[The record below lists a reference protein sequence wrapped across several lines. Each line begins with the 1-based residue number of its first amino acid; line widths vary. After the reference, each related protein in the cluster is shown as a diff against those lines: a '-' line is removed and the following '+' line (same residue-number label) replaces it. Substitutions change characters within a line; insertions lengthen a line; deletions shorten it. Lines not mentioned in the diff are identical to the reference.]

1 LSFGSPSPGVTW
13 RLFVVVSA
21 AWVFVYVLFPL
32 AMVSAVTWFGIQIE
46 RNLMSEVQNVVDAIT
61 AQLVKVRDEIV
72 TELEKVATEVHIAR
86 VDDEVDLSGLQRI
99 VDALDAIVPD
109 AVDEAEVEVAYE
121 GLDEFAAAEDELV
134 DEDEDSEKV

>member
-1 LSFGSPSPGVTW
+1 M
-13 RLFVVVSA
+13 VVSA
-21 AWVFVYVLFPL
+21 AWVWVYVVFPL
-32 AMVSAVTWFGIQIE
+32 VMVSAVCWFGVQIE
-46 RNLMSEVQNVVDAIT
+46 RSVMSEVQDVVDAIT

-134 DEDEDSEKV
+134 DDDEAEAAEKV

>member
-1 LSFGSPSPGVTW
+1 M
-13 RLFVVVSA
+13 VVSA

>member
-1 LSFGSPSPGVTW
+1 
-13 RLFVVVSA
+13 
-21 AWVFVYVLFPL
+21 
-32 AMVSAVTWFGIQIE
+32 MVSAVTWFGIQIE

-134 DEDEDSEKV
+134 DDDEAEASEKV